1 MRYELINYTLGAE
14 PQIVKTEI
22 NNGIAEDV
30 ITDEYSVVIKMEI
43 KDTTSLA
50 DNFFKEIF
58 VTSHNNQTGFEVDAQ
73 RQLEVENYIKSINK

>member
-14 PQIVKTEI
+14 PQVVITEI
-22 NNGIAEDV
+22 EEGVAKDV
-30 ITDEYSVVIKMEI
+30 TTDEYSVVIKMEI

-50 DNFFKEIF
+50 DNFFKEII

-73 RQLEVENYIKSINK
+73 RQLEIENYIKSINK